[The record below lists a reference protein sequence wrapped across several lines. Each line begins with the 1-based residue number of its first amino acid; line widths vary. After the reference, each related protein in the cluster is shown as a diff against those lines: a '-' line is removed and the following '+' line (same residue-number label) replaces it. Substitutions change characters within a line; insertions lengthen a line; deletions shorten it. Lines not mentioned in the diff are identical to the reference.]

1 MLKLMPK
8 CCPFLVKWWKMLK
21 IVQKWWKKF
30 ENCAKMLLISG
41 QMVKKWWN
49 VEIYSKMVK
58 CWKMLIPKIK
68 IFIYLLSPMI
78 VQLINN
84 ITLLDVHQFP
94 TLITVKPVTFYT
106 FVHFTL
112 RDLYRILWNRTGRAN
127 RKQSLYILHLSTFY
141 KKILHKWCKMYAGF
155 TVYSTRTVNPVKFYT
170 FVYFT
175 TV

>member
-21 IVQKWWKKF
+21 IVQKWWKNF

-41 QMVKKWWN
+41 QKVKKWWK

-84 ITLLDVHQFP
+84 ITLLDVENHQFP
-94 TLITVKPVTFYT
+94 TLIITRVRKNSFLTIFIWVDIVK
-106 FVHFTL
+106 
-112 RDLYRILWNRTGRAN
+112 A
-127 RKQSLYILHLSTFY
+127 LHERMS
-141 KKILHKWCKMYAGF
+141 KI
-155 TVYSTRTVNPVKFYT
+155 
-170 FVYFT
+170 
-175 TV
+175 